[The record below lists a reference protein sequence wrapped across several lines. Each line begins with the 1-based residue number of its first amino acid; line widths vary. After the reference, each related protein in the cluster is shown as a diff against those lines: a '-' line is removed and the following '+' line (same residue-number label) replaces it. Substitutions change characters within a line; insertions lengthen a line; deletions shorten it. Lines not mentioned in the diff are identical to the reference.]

1 MGFSYKQR
9 TLRSQHTDIQ
19 MCTPPPLTHTPHTH
33 TPRTHHTSHTH
44 LASCLHFTLCH
55 GPFCQGTGQLPCT
68 GKWAAL
74 PCVTSGKG
82 LSIGC
87 QFSILLGTYY
97 PRNTPSPLAQ
107 SVLGLPWLT
116 IKASQASCLW
126 FLRGGV
132 ATDVIFSRTCFL
144 SIPEIG

>member
-1 MGFSYKQR
+1 MLSGLDADLQFLRLGIEQEKTVRFSELHGTFLLKGG
-9 TLRSQHTDIQ
+9 
-19 MCTPPPLTHTPHTH
+19 
-33 TPRTHHTSHTH
+33 
-44 LASCLHFTLCH
+44 SCHA
-55 GPFCQGTGQLPCT
+55 QS
-68 GKWAAL
+68 
-74 PCVTSGKG
+74 VTSGKG

-97 PRNTPSPLAQ
+97 PRNTPPPLAQ

-132 ATDVIFSRTCFL
+132 ATDVIFSRTY
-144 SIPEIG
+144 